1 MIAMIEHERYNY
13 KLNLPTTLYEFVE
26 CENIEDV
33 KQLSKYKDNQKI
45 NYIGEILRKSQRENL
60 MYYGNTVI
68 SYTMLEKL
76 GNTKI
81 IQEVKRITGLNCGI
95 TVLAS
100 GTVMLKTVK
109 M

>member
-13 KLNLPTTLYEFVE
+13 KSNLPTTLYEFVE
-26 CENIEDV
+26 CQNIEDV
-33 KQLSKYKDNQKI
+33 KLAYKHKQKI
-45 NYIGEILRKSQRENL
+45 NYIGAILRKSQRENL

-76 GNTKI
+76 GNEKI